1 MKAPGDPGFTDWK
14 VGTSH
19 GNAIFLSSR
28 LGKYEFEAHVRNVN
42 SGESA
47 GFSQPIV
54 VKVN

>member
-28 LGKYEFEAHVRNVN
+28 LGKYEFEARVRNVN